1 MNRRFVAIAFAI
13 SLAAA
18 LLAPQFGAEP
28 LRYDALLAGDQ
39 AEWNILVQFRI
50 SRTILA
56 WLAGGS
62 LALAGAIFQALL
74 RNSLATPYTLGV
86 SSGAALGAV
95 IAICFRFPFV
105 WFAALVG
112 AVLTLTTVLGLASR
126 KRVLTP
132 HALILAGVS
141 VASICS
147 ALITVLF
154 SFAGFSQSFS
164 VISWLIGG
172 VEAMSFRVLLLFA
185 LAVIP
190 VWGLLIWQAP
200 AWNLLAFGDVWA
212 GTRGVPVRKLTL
224 WGYLAGS
231 WLAALTVSL
240 TGPIGFIGLL
250 IPHVIRE
257 ISGTDHRTL
266 LPASVAGGAAF
277 LTCCDAVGRTVLSP
291 ADVPAGVVTALL
303 GGPGLIWILHR
314 EESQGGE

>member
-1 MNRRFVAIAFAI
+1 MNRRVLLLAFASAI
-13 SLAAA
+13 FAAVA
-18 LLAPQFGAEP
+18 SPLFGPEP
-28 LRYDALLAGDQ
+28 LRFDALRAGER
-39 AEWNILVQFRI
+39 AEWDILLQFRV
-50 SRTILA
+50 SRTLLA

-62 LALAGAIFQALL
+62 LALAGAVFQALL

-95 IAICFRFPFV
+95 MAICWDLPFL
-105 WFAALVG
+105 WLASTGGALV
-112 AVLTLTTVLGLASR
+112 TLSAVLGLASR
-126 KRVLTP
+126 SRTLSP

-147 ALITVLF
+147 ALITVLH
-154 SFAGFSQSFS
+154 SFAGFSKSFS
-164 VISWLIGG
+164 ITSWLIGG
-172 VEAMSFRVLLLFA
+172 VEAMSFRTVLLYA
-185 LAVIP
+185 LAVAP
-190 VWGLLIWQAP
+190 VWAILVWQAP

-250 IPHVIRE
+250 IPHLIRE
-257 ISGTDHRTL
+257 TAGADHRTL
-266 LPASVAGGAAF
+266 LPASVLFGAAF
-277 LTCCDAVGRTVLSP
+277 LTLCDAFGRTVLAP
-291 ADVPAGVVTALL
+291 ADLPAGVVTALL

-314 EESQGGE
+314 EQDQGEA